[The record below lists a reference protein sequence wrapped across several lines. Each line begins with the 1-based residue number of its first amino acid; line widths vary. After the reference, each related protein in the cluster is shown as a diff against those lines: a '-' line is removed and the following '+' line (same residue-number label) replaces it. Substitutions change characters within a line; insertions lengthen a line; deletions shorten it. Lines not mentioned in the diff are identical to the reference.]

1 MRTGSSSSEVT
12 HDRRN
17 RKAKERVNDGRLAG
31 RGLART
37 PNYPSNGPTR
47 GVAAGGYARAPM
59 RQLEEGERDES
70 EDAPGDK
77 RLEIKVHEVELA
89 IELSRSRVR
98 VRRVRQ
104 RVLNVQ
110 RGLDDW
116 IEGGSH

>member
-1 MRTGSSSSEVT
+1 MREEGSL
-12 HDRRN
+12 
-17 RKAKERVNDGRLAG
+17 GR
-31 RGLART
+31 
-37 PNYPSNGPTR
+37 PITR
-47 GVAAGGYARAPM
+47 QMAPLEAVAAGGYARAPM

-70 EDAPGDK
+70 EDAPRDK

-116 IEGGSH
+116 IEVRDRIERRAELLVG